1 MKKYKSIVFALAGLF
16 SLAACENDDLAP
28 GNPVISSTTQ
38 FGEAMF
44 GDSLTFSADV
54 ADGDVPLYTL
64 KAQLFYGAE
73 KVSETVIRTKTDGD
87 YSGKIFVPYY
97 ANVPNATATLKL
109 VLQNINFTITE
120 QEFDLA
126 LSRPDYPYLTFVTSD
141 KEYRM
146 ERVGLYQYKAT
157 AEFPQKIK
165 GYIKTP
171 VVSAA
176 GNEIVFGWASGA
188 IAQGT
193 TNAISFSNTT
203 AGTYDIDFNTMT
215 YEAAPFIKLMFAGSE
230 MTMVDDNNYKIEKE
244 FTKGQ
249 VIEVSGIANFNDWW
263 IDSDFF
269 QKGTDGKLTF
279 LPVNGKYRITANFE
293 RNYFIVEHMNGND
306 LSALD
311 KDGNAIWVIGWGIGK
326 PTHDNNVNW
335 SPDKGLCMAKIG
347 DKKFQLT
354 FKPYPVT
361 FNGDGTIANK
371 YDFKFFYQKN
381 WGGEFL
387 GADYVSTQT
396 DMIYMTESGNFQ
408 AAADLILDP
417 AKWYVITMDLTQG
430 NKKAVMTLAEKK

>member
-1 MKKYKSIVFALAGLF
+1 MKKYKSIVFALAGLL
-16 SLAACENDDLAP
+16 SLAACEDDDMAP
-28 GNPVISSTTQ
+28 GNPVINSTAEI
-38 FGEAMF
+38 GAAMF
-44 GDSLTFSADV
+44 GDSLSFSAGVTD
-54 ADGDVPLYTL
+54 ADVPLSTL
-64 KAQLFYGAE
+64 KAQLFYGTE
-73 KVSETVIRTKTDGD
+73 KVSETVIRTKTNGD

-109 VLQNINFTITE
+109 VLQNIHFTITE
-120 QEFDLA
+120 KEYDLQ
-126 LSRPDYPYLTFVTSD
+126 LTRPDYPYLTLVTAD
-141 KEYRM
+141 KEIKM
-146 ERVGLYQYKAT
+146 ERIGLYQYKAT
-157 AEFPQKIK
+157 AEFPQKVK

-171 VVSAA
+171 TVSAQ

-188 IAQGT
+188 ITQGT

-244 FTKGQ
+244 FTQGQ
-249 VIEVSGIANFNDWW
+249 VIEVSGIANFDEWW

-269 QKGTDGKLTF
+269 SKGTDGKLTF
-279 LPVNGKYRITANFE
+279 LPATGKYRITANFE

-326 PTHDNNVNW
+326 PTYDNNVNW
-335 SPDKGLCMAKIG
+335 NTDKALCMAKVG

-361 FNGDGTIANK
+361 FNTDGTIANK
-371 YDFKFFYQKN
+371 YDFKFFYQKG
-381 WGGEFL
+381 WGGEFT
-387 GADYVSTQT
+387 GSNYVSTQT
-396 DMIYMTESGNFQ
+396 DMIFMTESGNFQ
-408 AAADLILDP
+408 AAEDLILDP
-417 AKWYVITMDLTQG
+417 TKEYVITLDVSQG
-430 NKKAVMTLAEKK
+430 NAKVVMTLAEKK

>member
-54 ADGDVPLYTL
+54 ADGDVPLSTL

-230 MTMVDDNNYKIEKE
+230 MSMVDDNNYKIEKE

-249 VIEVSGIANFNDWW
+249 VIEVSGIAYFNDWW

-279 LPVNGKYRITANFE
+279 LPVSGKYRITANFE

-326 PTHDNNVNW
+326 
-335 SPDKGLCMAKIG
+335 
-347 DKKFQLT
+347 
-354 FKPYPVT
+354 
-361 FNGDGTIANK
+361 
-371 YDFKFFYQKN
+371 
-381 WGGEFL
+381 
-387 GADYVSTQT
+387 
-396 DMIYMTESGNFQ
+396 
-408 AAADLILDP
+408 
-417 AKWYVITMDLTQG
+417 
-430 NKKAVMTLAEKK
+430 